1 MNETG
6 IRGCEVT
13 QKNTNLSIRDARED
27 DREAARE
34 VTLAAYEEYA
44 KVMPSFFWEGYR
56 KNIIE
61 SLDKHGPAQQ
71 IVAEYTGKIVGSV
84 LLYPPAANAYG
95 AAADASAALPEMRLL
110 AVHPAMRGQ
119 RIGSALTRECVQ
131 RAKRAGALALGLHTT
146 DMMQTAM
153 QMYERMG
160 FVRAPE
166 FDFHP
171 TENTLVKGYRLD
183 LGQVL

>member
-1 MNETG
+1 MA
-6 IRGCEVT
+6 
-13 QKNTNLSIRDARED
+13 QKSTNISIRDALEG

-44 KVMPSFFWEGYR
+44 KIIPPLFWEGYR
-56 KNIIE
+56 KNIVE
-61 SLDKHGPAQQ
+61 SLDEKGPAQH
-71 IVAEYTGKIVGSV
+71 IVAEYAGKIVGSV
-84 LLYPPAANAYG
+84 LLYPPAASAYG
-95 AAADASAALPEMRLL
+95 AAADESTAIPEMRLL
-110 AVHPAMRGQ
+110 AVIPAMRGQ
-119 RIGSALTRECVQ
+119 GIGTALTRECVQ
-131 RAKRAGALALGLHTT
+131 RAQRAGAPALGLHTT

-171 TENTLVKGYRLD
+171 TENTVIKGYRLD
-183 LGQVL
+183 LGQGFVI

>member
-1 MNETG
+1 M
-6 IRGCEVT
+6 T
-13 QKNTNLSIRDARED
+13 QKSTDISIRDVLEG

-44 KVMPSFFWEGYR
+44 KSMPPLFWENYR
-56 KNIIE
+56 KNIEE
-61 SLDKHGPAQQ
+61 SLDAKEPAQH
-71 IVAEYTGKIVGSV
+71 IVAEYAGKIVGSV
-84 LLYPPAANAYG
+84 LLYPPVASTYG
-95 AAADASAALPEMRLL
+95 VATGERTALPEMRLL
-110 AVHPAMRGQ
+110 AVHPAMRGHG
-119 RIGSALTRECVQ
+119 IGNALTRECVQ
-131 RAKRAGALALGLHTT
+131 RAQRAGAPALGLHTT

-171 TENTLVKGYRLD
+171 TENTLIKGYRLD
-183 LGQVL
+183 LGQGFVI

>member
-1 MNETG
+1 
-6 IRGCEVT
+6 VA
-13 QKNTNLSIRDARED
+13 QKSTNISIRDALEG

-44 KVMPSFFWEGYR
+44 KSIPPLFWEGYR
-56 KNIIE
+56 KNIVE
-61 SLDKHGPAQQ
+61 SLDEMGPAQH
-71 IVAEYTGKIVGSV
+71 IVAEYARKIVGSV
-84 LLYPPAANAYG
+84 LLYPPAASAYG
-95 AAADASAALPEMRLL
+95 AEARESSAIPEMRLL
-110 AVHPAMRGQ
+110 AVNPALRGHG
-119 RIGSALTRECVQ
+119 IGTALTRECVQ
-131 RAKRAGALALGLHTT
+131 RAQRAGAPALGLHTT

-171 TENTLVKGYRLD
+171 TENTVIKGYRLD
-183 LGQVL
+183 LGQGFVI